1 MLHYIY
7 SRSFINVI
15 TFMVLALAA
24 WGAMPAFVGARRW
37 RCGNLALM
45 LLMTVLSW
53 VNSATASIS
62 FFSFSGSTLAVSS
75 SRMMMGAS
83 FMTARAM
90 DMVKDS
96 FLNGIWLNVAEPVLT
111 EQQRF
116 ALRFQRQQDLF
127 SLLRGGE
134 VEICRWLVKEKKY
147 LCPWP
152 MPREW
157 RCAVARRWT
166 AHKRCGPSAVPDG
179 HKKRTDGP
187 SESTFRIYCKVSH
200 NCRQPALVKSRTACK
215 QVSILLSSMCRS
227 SS

>member
-1 MLHYIY
+1 MLHCIY

-37 RCGNLALM
+37 RWGNLALM

-75 SRMMMGAS
+75 SRMTMGAS
-83 FMTARAM
+83 FIMARAM
-90 DMVKDS
+90 DTVKDS

-134 VEICRWLVKEKKY
+134 VEICRWLVKEKNI
-147 LCPWP
+147 CVHGPC
-152 MPREW
+152 RENGDELSLAAGQ
-157 RCAVARRWT
+157 RINAAVLQPFQMAIRNGWMDRPSQLFGFIARYRIAAASQRW
-166 AHKRCGPSAVPDG
+166 
-179 HKKRTDGP
+179 
-187 SESTFRIYCKVSH
+187 
-200 NCRQPALVKSRTACK
+200 
-215 QVSILLSSMCRS
+215 
-227 SS
+227 

>member
-1 MLHYIY
+1 MLHCIY

-37 RCGNLALM
+37 RWGNLALM

-75 SRMMMGAS
+75 SRMTMGAS
-83 FMTARAM
+83 FIMARAM
-90 DMVKDS
+90 DTVKDS

-134 VEICRWLVKEKKY
+134 VEICRWFVKEKNI
-147 LCPWP
+147 CVHGPC
-152 MPREW
+152 RENGDALSLAAGQ
-157 RCAVARRWT
+157 RIDAVVLQPFQMAIRNGRMDRPSQLFGFIARYRITAANRRW
-166 AHKRCGPSAVPDG
+166 
-179 HKKRTDGP
+179 
-187 SESTFRIYCKVSH
+187 
-200 NCRQPALVKSRTACK
+200 
-215 QVSILLSSMCRS
+215 
-227 SS
+227 

>member
-7 SRSFINVI
+7 SRSFI

-37 RCGNLALM
+37 RWGNLALM
-45 LLMTVLSW
+45 LLMTALSW

-62 FFSFSGSTLAVSS
+62 SFSFSGSTLAVSS

-83 FMTARAM
+83 FMMARAM
-90 DMVKDS
+90 DTVKDS

-134 VEICRWLVKEKKY
+134 VEICRWLVKEKNI
-147 LCPWP
+147 CVHGPC
-152 MPREW
+152 RENGDALSLAAGQ
-157 RCAVARRWT
+157 RIDAAVLQPFRMAIRNGRMDRPSQLFGFIARYRITAASRRW
-166 AHKRCGPSAVPDG
+166 
-179 HKKRTDGP
+179 
-187 SESTFRIYCKVSH
+187 
-200 NCRQPALVKSRTACK
+200 
-215 QVSILLSSMCRS
+215 
-227 SS
+227 

>member
-37 RCGNLALM
+37 RWGNLALM

-62 FFSFSGSTLAVSS
+62 SFSFSGSTLAASS

-83 FMTARAM
+83 FMMARAM

-96 FLNGIWLNVAEPVLT
+96 VLNGIWLNVAEPVLT

-116 ALRFQRQQDLF
+116 ALRFQRQQDFF

-134 VEICRWLVKEKKY
+134 VEIGRGLVKEKNICVHGPCRENGDE
-147 LCPWP
+147 LSLAAGQRINAAVLQPFQWP
-152 MPREW
+152 
-157 RCAVARRWT
+157 
-166 AHKRCGPSAVPDG
+166 
-179 HKKRTDGP
+179 
-187 SESTFRIYCKVSH
+187 
-200 NCRQPALVKSRTACK
+200 
-215 QVSILLSSMCRS
+215 
-227 SS
+227 

>member
-7 SRSFINVI
+7 SCSFITV
-15 TFMVLALAA
+15 MVLALVA

-37 RCGNLALM
+37 WCGNLALM

-62 FFSFSGSTLAVSS
+62 AFSFSGSTLAVSS
-75 SRMMMGAS
+75 SGMMMGAS
-83 FMTARAM
+83 FMMARAM

-96 FLNGIWLNVAEPVLT
+96 VLNGIWLNVAEPVLT

-134 VEICRWLVKEKKY
+134 VEICRWLVKEKNI
-147 LCPWP
+147 CVHGPC
-152 MPREW
+152 RENGDALSLAAGQ
-157 RCAVARRWT
+157 RINVAVLQPFQMAIRNGRMDRPSQLFGFIARYRITAASRRW
-166 AHKRCGPSAVPDG
+166 
-179 HKKRTDGP
+179 
-187 SESTFRIYCKVSH
+187 
-200 NCRQPALVKSRTACK
+200 
-215 QVSILLSSMCRS
+215 
-227 SS
+227 

>member
-7 SRSFINVI
+7 SRSFI

-37 RCGNLALM
+37 RWENLALM

-53 VNSATASIS
+53 VNPATASIS
-62 FFSFSGSTLAVSS
+62 SFSFSGSTLAVSS

-83 FMTARAM
+83 FMMARAM

-96 FLNGIWLNVAEPVLT
+96 VLNGIWLNVAEPVLT

-127 SLLRGGE
+127 
-134 VEICRWLVKEKKY
+134 
-147 LCPWP
+147 
-152 MPREW
+152 
-157 RCAVARRWT
+157 
-166 AHKRCGPSAVPDG
+166 
-179 HKKRTDGP
+179 
-187 SESTFRIYCKVSH
+187 
-200 NCRQPALVKSRTACK
+200 
-215 QVSILLSSMCRS
+215 
-227 SS
+227 

>member
-7 SRSFINVI
+7 SRSFI

-37 RCGNLALM
+37 RWGNLALM

-75 SRMMMGAS
+75 SRMTMGAS
-83 FMTARAM
+83 FIMARAM
-90 DMVKDS
+90 DTVKDS

-134 VEICRWLVKEKKY
+134 VEICRWFVKEKNI
-147 LCPWP
+147 CVHGPC
-152 MPREW
+152 RENGDALSLAAGQ
-157 RCAVARRWT
+157 RIDAVVLQPFQMAIRNGRMDRPSQLFGFIARYRITAANRRW
-166 AHKRCGPSAVPDG
+166 
-179 HKKRTDGP
+179 
-187 SESTFRIYCKVSH
+187 
-200 NCRQPALVKSRTACK
+200 
-215 QVSILLSSMCRS
+215 
-227 SS
+227 

>member
-1 MLHYIY
+1 MLHCIY
-7 SRSFINVI
+7 SRSFI

-37 RCGNLALM
+37 RWGSLALM
-45 LLMTVLSW
+45 LLMTALSW

-83 FMTARAM
+83 FMMARAM
-90 DMVKDS
+90 DTVKDS

-134 VEICRWLVKEKKY
+134 VEICRWLVKEKNI
-147 LCPWP
+147 CVHGPC
-152 MPREW
+152 RENGDALSLAAGQ
-157 RCAVARRWT
+157 RINAAVLQPFQMAIRNGRMDRPNQLFGFIARYRITAASRRW
-166 AHKRCGPSAVPDG
+166 
-179 HKKRTDGP
+179 
-187 SESTFRIYCKVSH
+187 
-200 NCRQPALVKSRTACK
+200 
-215 QVSILLSSMCRS
+215 
-227 SS
+227 